1 MTTQICVTRSTRQ
14 ERRIFAER
22 MLQHLLSTIAGRIL
36 TSQNQD
42 VTND

>member
-1 MTTQICVTRSTRQ
+1 MTTKVYVTRSARE

-22 MLQHLLSTIAGRIL
+22 MLQHLLATLAGRIL